1 MKILEVLLREQLNE
15 VNIHNEYQN
24 DTAQE
29 MQDFFSDN
37 QDELIYKCKE
47 KMQNDK

>member
-1 MKILEVLLREQLNE
+1 MIKEVNLNELLNE
-15 VNIHNEYQN
+15 VNLRNEN
-24 DTAQE
+24 EIAQE